1 MEGIDL
7 GILIAGGLVPFAV
20 SLLKRFVTLT
30 KEQISLVTMVISFAV
45 ASVFE
50 LINCSFDFSVYI
62 TKLVTVYGTSQ
73 IIYWAVLKSLE
84 LDTRI
89 EGK

>member
-1 MEGIDL
+1 MESTQL
-7 GILIAGGLVPFAV
+7 GILLAGGLVPFAISFLKRYTTLSKEQV
-20 SLLKRFVTLT
+20 SL
-30 KEQISLVTMVISFAV
+30 ITMVISFAI

-50 LINCSFDFSVYI
+50 LFNCSFDWGVYVSR
-62 TKLVTVYGTSQ
+62 LLTVYGTSQ
-73 IIYWAVLKSLE
+73 VIYWAVLKTLE